1 MPRKPT
7 QAKKRKNVDHEEMQ
21 GQVGKVFMPQQD
33 LGEVNL
39 RKAKGDSFFL
49 ETCVDLERTGMN
61 DRRGAL

>member
-1 MPRKPT
+1 
-7 QAKKRKNVDHEEMQ
+7 MQ